1 MTSNGVP
8 LKVKVLGVTVIAL
21 LFVSVIGT
29 AVEAVNL
36 VITEDNTSTRL
47 TRQQFSN
54 ESGSSR
60 LVINS
65 LKFVCPF
72 H

>member
-1 MTSNGVP
+1 
-8 LKVKVLGVTVIAL
+8 
-21 LFVSVIGT
+21 
-29 AVEAVNL
+29 
-36 VITEDNTSTRL
+36 VITESDTSNRL
-47 TRQQFSN
+47 TRQQFPDG
-54 ESGSSR
+54 SGSTN

>member
-1 MTSNGVP
+1 MTSNGMP
-8 LKVKVLGVTVIAL
+8 LKVKLLGITVIAL

-29 AVEAVNL
+29 ALEAVNQ
-36 VITEDNTSTRL
+36 VITESDTSNRL
-47 TRQQFSN
+47 TRQQFPDG
-54 ESGSSR
+54 SGSTN